1 MAFAIEKYQSD
12 YSIFTNFKPDHLNWH
27 KDLQEYLDAKM
38 NLIRNTK
45 RCSIIN
51 NQVIQFAQENNL
63 TMNLS
68 TTSRIFRNDIS
79 SRDSTDGENIRISG
93 RKKYKLSETNFS
105 GLHNAMNILSC
116 TLVVNEMKICS
127 KRTKEYL
134 KSIK

>member
-1 MAFAIEKYQSD
+1 MEKYRSD

-38 NLIRNTK
+38 NLMKNTQ
-45 RCSIIN
+45 RASIIN
-51 NQVIQFAQENNL
+51 EQVSQFVQESNLKIDLPINSRVFGNN
-63 TMNLS
+63 
-68 TTSRIFRNDIS
+68 IS
-79 SRDSTDGENIRISG
+79 SRDSTDGENIKISG

-116 TLVVNEMKICS
+116 TLVANEMKICS
-127 KRTKEYL
+127 KRTKDYI